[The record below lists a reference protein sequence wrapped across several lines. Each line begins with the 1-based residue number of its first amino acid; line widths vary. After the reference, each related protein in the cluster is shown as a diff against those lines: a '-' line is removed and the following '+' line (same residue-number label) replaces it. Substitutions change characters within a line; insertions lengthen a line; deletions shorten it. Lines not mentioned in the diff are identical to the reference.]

1 MSSVCQ
7 SAFKYSTGYFGW
19 PCCVRPKTEISRESD
34 YFAKMRASGMT
45 APKRLIAALL
55 LFGISF
61 GYVEAAVVVYLRSM
75 YKPLREHFYPDVP
88 PDQPV
93 PLLSIDQLRSA
104 GPDHLQRVRIELG
117 REIGTLVMLA
127 AVALLAARNIEQWLA
142 AFLIA
147 FGAWDISFYAFLKAI
162 IHWPQSLL
170 TWDVLFLV
178 PVPWIAP
185 VLAPVLVS
193 VSMIAAGVIILWRD
207 ERASALR
214 LGLYDWAMLLAS
226 SLILVLAFTWDF
238 RGAMAGKLPATFNW
252 PLFALGEGAGAIVF
266 IKALASWRSQ
276 QTAEAALSRE

>member
-1 MSSVCQ
+1 
-7 SAFKYSTGYFGW
+7 
-19 PCCVRPKTEISRESD
+19 
-34 YFAKMRASGMT
+34 MT

-61 GYVEAAVVVYLRSM
+61 GYVEAAVVVYLRSL
-75 YKPLREHFYPDVP
+75 YRPLRQEFYPALP

-93 PLLSIDQLRSA
+93 PLLSIGQLQSA

-127 AVALLAARNIEQWLA
+127 AVALLAARNIERWLA

-147 FGAWDISFYAFLKAI
+147 FGAWDISFYAFLKMI
-162 IHWPQSLL
+162 IHWPQSLF

-178 PVPWIAP
+178 PVPWMAP

-193 VSMIAAGVIILWRD
+193 VSMIAAGVFVFWRD
-207 ERASALR
+207 ERAFAVR
-214 LGLYDWAMLLAS
+214 LGLYDWALLFAS

-238 RGAMAGKLPATFNW
+238 RGAMAGKLPVTFNW
-252 PLFALGEGAGAIVF
+252 PLFALGEAAGAIVF
-266 IKALASWRSQ
+266 VKALASRRSQ
-276 QTAEAALSRE
+276 ETAKAAVSRE